1 MQVNQFLIDVMRM
14 VGRAD
19 AAEICLSEEDIPDE
33 IARMRTALL
42 LCLNAV
48 LDELARG
55 YFPVK
60 AREDMS
66 SADGEYAFS
75 SFAHTPYRINRVLSG
90 GKKVKWRAQPLKLL
104 CNAGNI
110 TVEYEYVPDA
120 LTLES
125 QLSYPHPA
133 VGDALISYG
142 VAAEYMLIEGDI
154 SCAEM
159 WESKYRTEIDR
170 QLSLLPVR
178 GRIPPRRWI

>member
-1 MQVNQFLIDVMRM
+1 M
-14 VGRAD
+14 
-19 AAEICLSEEDIPDE
+19 
-33 IARMRTALL
+33 
-42 LCLNAV
+42 
-48 LDELARG
+48 
-55 YFPVK
+55 
-60 AREDMS
+60 
-66 SADGEYAFS
+66 
-75 SFAHTPYRINRVLSG
+75 
-90 GKKVKWRAQPLKLL
+90 
-104 CNAGNI
+104 
-110 TVEYEYVPDA
+110 PDA
-120 LTLES
+120 LTHES